1 MQISLS
7 ITSSLQK
14 KKQLHCSPHHR
25 ASLLSHPLPHPTP
38 PLQPG
43 DYQAAILFALIAEV
57 ADAAWGPGQTEEVL
71 LSPSLVPGLLIRLP
85 VCRADRGTDGSESG
99 TAP

>member
-1 MQISLS
+1 MSIS
-7 ITSSLQK
+7 SSLQTA
-14 KKQLHCSPHHR
+14 LLFSPSPG
-25 ASLLSHPLPHPTP
+25 SLLSHPP

-85 VCRADRGTDGSESG
+85 VCCADRGTDGCESG